1 VLRRFL
7 LVATV
12 ASQALGAEYR
22 DPGGRFSIDLP
33 QGWSSSPS
41 PNGTYFVAGNAYA
54 LATVVANG
62 GANPSQVAAFTD
74 QFGKQWSNYRR
85 LQSGNA
91 TVAGQAG
98 AFAVYAGTPPKG
110 GDAVLKALSTP
121 VGNDALVLLF
131 SAPASEW
138 AGRKT
143 AFEQMERGLR
153 LGRPAG
159 GLSVVSRSGRIGQA
173 LSGALSGGGPA
184 RRSFR
189 TAFQMAAPLFDGQPR
204 LQGAFANAADT
215 EVQAFFRASHRGI
228 PVRGWMSVSGARAAL
243 AFDEEAQFS
252 RSFPQ
257 LMQALGG
264 DAPAG
269 AAPSRARAPVQLTRQ
284 QFPDGSGSIGL
295 APGWRIG
302 SSWKGIVDIH
312 GPNGETGIFG
322 YYQQVLVNWI
332 GPPSPV
338 PGAIYGRIRNPAS
351 ALAAYCDSYT
361 KGAVSRGQATFR
373 IIETAP
379 MQPLTA
385 GSQTAMFLVE
395 VRSGQSAVR
404 SLALVSVAPI
414 DSENWIYYMSAVT
427 APEQLFAERLPVM
440 MQMWSSWGISQALV
454 MERMQNAM
462 RSMRETTAIL
472 QGVNDNMRRAGERS
486 NLAWSQTIRGVTTIE
501 NTATG
506 GRADVDTNLVDRIV
520 RGLNEEGYSYR
531 IVPLPE
537 LIP

>member
-1 VLRRFL
+1 M
-7 LVATV
+7 
-12 ASQALGAEYR
+12 ALGSEYR

-41 PNGTYFVAGNAYA
+41 PNGIYFISGNAYA
-54 LATVVANG
+54 LATFVPSG
-62 GANPSQVAAFTD
+62 GVNAFTD

-85 LQSGNA
+85 LQTGEA
-91 TVAGQAG
+91 MVAGKPG
-98 AFAVYAGTPPKG
+98 TFAVYAGTPPKG
-110 GDAVLKALSTP
+110 GDSVMKAISTQA
-121 VGNDALVLLF
+121 GNDALVLIF
-131 SAPASEW
+131 SAPAAEW
-138 AGRKT
+138 GARKS

-153 LGRPAG
+153 VGGNGTPAG
-159 GLSVVSRSGRIGQA
+159 ALSVLSRTGRIGQA
-173 LSGALSGGGPA
+173 LSGAVAGGGSA

-215 EVQAFFRASHRGI
+215 EVQAFFRASHRGV
-228 PVRGWMSVSGARAAL
+228 PVRGWLSVSGGRAAL

-264 DAPAG
+264 GAPAA
-269 AAPSRARAPVQLTRQ
+269 AAPGRTRAPVQLTRQ

-295 APGWRIG
+295 APGWKIG
-302 SSWKGIVDIH
+302 SSWKGVVDIH
-312 GPNGETGIFG
+312 GPSGEVGVFG
-322 YYQQVLVNWI
+322 YYQQVIVNWI

-338 PGAIYGRIRNPAS
+338 PGAIYGRIRNPAA
-351 ALAAYCDSYT
+351 ALASYCDSFT
-361 KGAVSRGQATFR
+361 KGAVSRGQATFK

-395 VRSGQSAVR
+395 MRSGQSAVR

-427 APEQLFAERLPVM
+427 APEQLFAEQLPVM

-472 QGVNDNMRRAGERS
+472 QGVNDNMRRAGERG

-506 GRADVDTNLVDRIV
+506 ARGDVDTNLVDRIV

-531 IVPLPE
+531 IVPVPE